1 MKKTSFLNLRSLSVC
16 YAFVKPLDI
25 RLLKHSQISGVPLPL
40 PLSYY
45 HHFGLVF
52 VPARGTTRGDGDEGE
67 DFKAWYFHASDIN
80 FTLTSI
86 KDNQIQNFKKS
97 SFISR
102 LMTVGA
108 KIDS

>member
-1 MKKTSFLNLRSLSVC
+1 MRSFSVC

-25 RLLKHSQISGVPLPL
+25 PFSKHSQISGVPL

-52 VPARGTTRGDGDEGE
+52 VPARGRTRDDGDEGE

-80 FTLTSI
+80 FTLTS
-86 KDNQIQNFKKS
+86 K
-97 SFISR
+97 R
-102 LMTVGA
+102 
-108 KIDS
+108 